1 MPGVSERRTLRPAVP
16 ARARALGVAGSLIL
30 ACLLALGT
38 LTLPGVAKAASPAA
52 TPGPAGGDTRTPGE
66 GAGLVGSPI
75 LVALGVI
82 ALGAL
87 VAGGTTL
94 YVRFTDDRPVQ
105 AEARATNGD
114 RPAGT
119 GSAGG
124 SDRAQPDA
132 S

>member
-1 MPGVSERRTLRPAVP
+1 
-16 ARARALGVAGSLIL
+16 VAGLLIL
-30 ACLLALGT
+30 ACMLTLGA
-38 LTLPGVAKAASPAA
+38 LTLPGVVKAASPAA

-94 YVRFTDDRPVQ
+94 YVRFTDDRHVQ
-105 AEARATNGD
+105 AEARAASGD